1 MPFRHWMLP
10 RGAGIAAALVFLVAS
25 LGYGAARGGHMPA
38 ILDELRDFR
47 DGLANSVGFRINSI
61 ALDGQRQITREEIL
75 TIAGI
80 TGRTSLLFLNAA
92 DARTRLKANPWI
104 ADATV
109 LKLYP
114 GRLHVTVT
122 ERVPFALWQKDGK
135 VAVVAGD
142 GTVLETYVA
151 SRFASLPLVVGV
163 GADKKAKAFL
173 TLLDGYPT
181 VRDQVSASIL
191 VADRRWNIKLKSG
204 IDVRLPET
212 AVERALDRL
221 VALDRDKKLLSR
233 DIVALDLRL
242 PDRVTVRLS
251 DEAAAARAEALK
263 EKNKGKKKGGDA

>member
-1 MPFRHWMLP
+1 MLP
-10 RGAGIAAALVFLVAS
+10 RGAGVTAALVFLAAS

-38 ILDELRDFR
+38 LLDELRGIR

-61 ALDGQRQITREEIL
+61 ALTGQRQITREEIL

-80 TGRTSLLFLNAA
+80 TGRTSLLFLDAA

-122 ERVPFALWQKDGK
+122 EREAFALWQKDGK
-135 VAVVAGD
+135 VAVIAAD

-151 SRFASLPLVVGV
+151 SRFARLPLVVGV

-173 TLLDGYPT
+173 ALLDGYPT
-181 VRDQVSASIL
+181 VRDQVSASVL
-191 VADRRWNIKLKSG
+191 VADRRWNIRLKNG

-212 AVERALDRL
+212 GVTPALERLL
-221 VALDRDKKLLSR
+221 ALDRDKKVLSR

-263 EKNKGKKKGGDA
+263 EKNKGTKKGGDA